1 MEQSIVEVINTV
13 GFPIA
18 MCIALF
24 WFCNKTLAEQRE
36 MLISFKDTIRDNTEA
51 LKQLTDKVK
60 GG

>member
-1 MEQSIVEVINTV
+1 MEQSIIEAINSV

-24 WFCNKTLAEQRE
+24 WFCNKTLAEHRE
-36 MLISFKDTIRDNTEA
+36 ILISFKDIIRDNTEA

-60 GG
+60 GD